1 MIHVL
6 MLSVRPNERCRRPD
20 SIKDVLLFWH
30 GTPHGEYAVK
40 LMVVTEVQPC
50 VYTTAFPYWHALGF
64 PKDTPEDVLV
74 DHAIMQ
80 VENLLQ
86 QQTAPEDTAAI
97 FLEPVIGEG

>member
-1 MIHVL
+1 MVHL
-6 MLSVRPNERCRRPD
+6 TLFLRPNERSCRPY
-20 SIKDVLLFWH
+20 SIQDVFLLWH
-30 GTPHGEYAVK
+30 GTPHGEFSDK
-40 LMVVTEVQPC
+40 FMVVTEVQPC